1 MKKANIVKLTI
12 TALCLASFTA
22 NAVVPENKTA
32 VTPYEIAAKNRK
44 LVGKYSDSIAVVRYY
59 VKKNDKGVEP
69 SFTIPY
75 KCPNCSSTHYRD
87 SIVSAEKKIPA
98 EFSGFLISSDIVL
111 MSDIMLPPEFIDH
124 IEVECAGEIVA
135 AEEYESSRERKALY
149 LKLARPFSRAKPI
162 RFVDD
167 KNTENPSYFFMVRE
181 EGMTVAGVSESKIS
195 QFKHFVEPDKDIYE
209 GNPNTLVV
217 NKALEPVTVALE
229 DKIELGKEVF
239 SSPLDWPR
247 EPACRRFER
256 IASLETKLIKSIIPI
271 NIQLEAKA
279 KESGGRFSISWSDD
293 GDLNNK
299 NDIDCPG
306 IVVENGKVLVLAA
319 LQPQATARL
328 VKLNA
333 VTSDGKKI
341 PLQFAGSYQDEG
353 ALLATVPGENIADF
367 EPLKLDVRKAVELWQ
382 NEFYHVS
389 FQNVGGK
396 IEFNT
401 GLSKVDGFK
410 RIKGNVSVAEFEKV
424 SGVETRYSSSRE
436 NRNSC
441 IFALDGSLVAV
452 NLKSRHSER
461 WSSESSDIPGEDL
474 AAMIASP
481 EFDPENI
488 PRKFSDRKRVA
499 YFGVEVQSAGLE
511 MARERKAVGYL
522 KASPESAPLVTEVYP
537 NSPADKLGVK
547 PGDILVSIKHV
558 SATHIQEFLVERDYM
573 SEINW
578 VEAFEDKRFVE
589 LFASMGQ
596 VTPWSSLESGI
607 KSVVSKFNVGAKVS
621 VSWVSNG
628 ELKEGETTLALAPVQ
643 FTSAA
648 RVRNKELSIAVCDMT
663 QEVRKYFKFDDKAPG
678 VVIAK
683 VKSGGVGAVA
693 GLKPL
698 ELITEVNGEG
708 VTSAKDFQ
716 ERTKGKKELNFT
728 VRRLSN
734 TRVVPIKL

>member
-1 MKKANIVKLTI
+1 MKKVNSVKSSLTAICIVSLAANVVAAANQ
-12 TALCLASFTA
+12 TAS
-22 NAVVPENKTA
+22 
-32 VTPYEIAAKNRK
+32 TPYQIAERNRK
-44 LVGKYSDSIAVVRYY
+44 LVAEYSDSIAVVRYY

-69 SFTIPY
+69 SFRIPY

-87 SIVSAEKKIPA
+87 GIVSAEKKIPA
-98 EFSGFLISSDIVL
+98 EFAGFLISSDIVL
-111 MSDIMLPPEFIDH
+111 MSDIMLPPEFIDR
-124 IEVECAGEIVA
+124 IEVECAGEVVA
-135 AEEYESSRERKALY
+135 AAEFESSSEYNALY
-149 LKLARPFSRAKPI
+149 LKLAKPLAKAKPI
-162 RFVDD
+162 KFVDD
-167 KNTENPSYFFMVRE
+167 KNPENPSYFFMVRE
-181 EGMTVAGVSESKIS
+181 EGMTVAGVSGSKVS
-195 QFKHFVEPDKDIYE
+195 QFKHFVELDKDIYE
-209 GNPNTLVV
+209 GNPNTLMV
-217 NKALEPVTVALE
+217 NKSLEPVTVSLQ

-239 SSPLDWPR
+239 SSPLNWPR
-247 EPACRRFER
+247 EPADKRFER
-256 IASLETKLIKSIIPI
+256 IRSLEAKLAKSIVPV

-279 KESGGRFSISWSDD
+279 KEPGSRFSITWSGDD
-293 GDLNNK
+293 DLNNK

-306 IVVENGKVLVLAA
+306 IVVEGGKIIVLAA

-328 VKLNA
+328 VKMNA
-333 VTSDGKKI
+333 SASNGAKI
-341 PLQFAGSYQDEG
+341 PLQFAGSYQNEG
-353 ALLATVPGENIADF
+353 ALLATLPAEKIADF
-367 EPLKLDVRKAVELWQ
+367 EPLKLDVRKAIELWQ
-382 NEFYHVS
+382 GKYYRVS
-389 FQNVGGK
+389 FKNVGGK

-436 NRNSC
+436 NRNEC
-441 IFALDGSLVAV
+441 IFTVDGSLVAV
-452 NLKSRHSER
+452 TLKSRHSER
-461 WSSESSDIPGEDL
+461 WSSERSDIQGETL
-474 AAMIASP
+474 SAMVDAP
-481 EFDPENI
+481 TFDPENI
-488 PRKFSDRKRVA
+488 PRDISDRKRVA
-499 YFGVEVQSAGLE
+499 YFGVEVQAAGHE
-511 MARERKAVGYL
+511 IAREKKAMAYL
-522 KASPESAPLVTEVYP
+522 KASAESAPLVTEVYP
-537 NSPADKLGVK
+537 GSPADKLGVK
-547 PGDILVSIKHV
+547 AGDILVSIKHV
-558 SATHIQEFLVERDYM
+558 AASQNEDFSVERDYM

-589 LFASMGQ
+589 FASMGQ
-596 VTPWSSLESGI
+596 LAPWSSLESGI
-607 KSVVSKFNVGAKVS
+607 KSVVSKFSVGAKVS

-643 FTSAA
+643 FTTAA

-698 ELITEVNGEG
+698 ELIIEVNGEG

-728 VRRLSN
+728 IRRLSN

>member
-1 MKKANIVKLTI
+1 MKKVNFVKFSI
-12 TALCLASFTA
+12 AALCLASFTA
-22 NAVVPENKTA
+22 NAVVAENKTES
-32 VTPYEIAAKNRK
+32 TPYEIAAKNRK

-59 VKKNDKGVEP
+59 VKKNDKGVKP
-69 SFTIPY
+69 SFRIPY
-75 KCPNCSSTHYRD
+75 KCPNCSFTHYRD
-87 SIVSAEKKIPA
+87 GVVSAAKKIPA
-98 EFSGFLISSDIVL
+98 EFAGFLISSDRVL
-111 MSDIMLPPEFIDH
+111 MMDIMLPPEFIDR
-124 IEVECAGEIVA
+124 IEVECAGEVVA
-135 AEEYESSRERKALY
+135 AEEYEYSREHKALY
-149 LKLARPFSRAKPI
+149 LKLAKPLAKAKPI
-162 RFVDD
+162 KFVDD
-167 KNTENPSYFFMVRE
+167 KNPENPSYFFMVRE
-181 EGMTVAGVSESKIS
+181 EGMTVAGVSGSKAS
-195 QFKHFVEPDKDIYE
+195 QFKHFVELDKDIYE

-217 NKALEPVTVALE
+217 NKSLEPVTVALK

-256 IASLETKLIKSIIPI
+256 IASLETKLIKSIIPV

-279 KESGGRFSISWSDD
+279 KESNSRFSISWNNDN
-293 GDLNNK
+293 DLNNK

-306 IVVENGKVLVLAA
+306 IVIDGGKVIVLAA

-328 VKLNA
+328 VNMNT

-341 PLQFAGSYQDEG
+341 PLQFLGSYQDEG
-353 ALLATVPGENIADF
+353 AFLASVPTENIADF
-367 EPLKLDVRKAVELWQ
+367 EPLKLEGRKAIELWQ
-382 NEFYHVS
+382 DEFYQVY
-389 FQNVGGK
+389 FLNVGGR

-401 GLSKVDGFK
+401 GLSKVDGFR
-410 RIKGNVSVAEFEKV
+410 RIEGNVSVAEFEKV
-424 SGVETRYSSSRE
+424 SGAEARFSSSRE
-436 NRNSC
+436 YKNYC

-461 WSSESSDIPGEDL
+461 WSSDSQDILGEKL
-474 AAMIASP
+474 ANMIASP
-481 EFDPENI
+481 KFDSENI

-511 MARERKAVGYL
+511 MAREKKAVGYL
-522 KASPESAPLVTEVYP
+522 KTSPESAPLVTEVYP

-547 PGDILVSIKHV
+547 AGDILVSIKHV
-558 SATHIQEFLVERDYM
+558 SASRNENFSVESDYM

-578 VEAFEDKRFVE
+578 GEAFEDKRFAE
-589 LFASMGQ
+589 FASMRQ
-596 VTPWSSLESGI
+596 LAPWSSLESGI
-607 KSVVSKFNVGAKVS
+607 KNVVSKFNVGAKVS

-643 FTSAA
+643 FTTAV

-678 VVIAK
+678 VVIVK

-698 ELITEVNGEG
+698 ELIVEVNGEG
-708 VTSAKDFQ
+708 VVSAKDFQ
-716 ERTKGKKELNFT
+716 EKTKGKKELNFT

>member
-1 MKKANIVKLTI
+1 MKKANFVKFSI
-12 TALCLASFTA
+12 IALCLASFSA

-69 SFTIPY
+69 SFRIPY
-75 KCPNCSSTHYRD
+75 KCPNCDNTHFCD
-87 SIVSAEKKIPA
+87 GLVSAVKKIPA
-98 EFSGFLISSDIVL
+98 EFAGFLISDDRVL
-111 MSDIMLPPEFIDH
+111 MTDIMLPPEFIDR
-124 IEVECAGEIVA
+124 IEVECAGEVVA

-167 KNTENPSYFFMVRE
+167 KNPENPSYFFMVRE
-181 EGMTVAGVSESKIS
+181 EGMTIAGVSGSKVS
-195 QFKHFVEPDKDIYE
+195 QFKHFVELNKDFYE
-209 GNPNTLVV
+209 GTPNTLVV
-217 NKALEPVTVALE
+217 NKSLEPVTVALE

-341 PLQFAGSYQDEG
+341 PLQFAGSYLDEG
-353 ALLATVPGENIADF
+353 ALLATVPAENIADF

-396 IEFNT
+396 IEFDT
-401 GLSKVDGFK
+401 GLSKVGSFK
-410 RIKGNVSVAEFEKV
+410 RIEGNVSVAEFEKI
-424 SGVETRYSSSRE
+424 SGADGYSDSRE
-436 NRNSC
+436 NRNRC
-441 IFALDGSLVAV
+441 IFAPDGSLVAV

-511 MARERKAVGYL
+511 MAREKKAVGYL

-558 SATHIQEFLVERDYM
+558 SATHIQEFLVERDYT

-589 LFASMGQ
+589 FASMGE
-596 VTPWSSLESGI
+596 VAPWSSLESGI

-643 FTSAA
+643 FTTAA
-648 RVRNKELSIAVCDMT
+648 RVRNKELSIAVCNMT
-663 QEVRKYFKFDDKAPG
+663 QEVRKYFEFGDKAPG

-698 ELITEVNGEG
+698 ELIIEVNGEG

-716 ERTKGKKELNFT
+716 EKTKGRKELNFT

>member
-1 MKKANIVKLTI
+1 MKKVNFVKFSI
-12 TALCLASFTA
+12 AALCLASFTA
-22 NAVVPENKTA
+22 NVVVAENKKES
-32 VTPYEIAAKNRK
+32 TPYEIAAKNRK

-69 SFTIPY
+69 SFRIPY
-75 KCPNCSSTHYRD
+75 KCPNCSSTHYHD
-87 SIVSAEKKIPA
+87 GVVSAAKKIPA
-98 EFSGFLISSDIVL
+98 EFAGFLISSDRVL
-111 MSDIMLPPEFIDH
+111 MMDIMLPPEFIDR
-124 IEVECAGEIVA
+124 IEVECAGEVVA
-135 AEEYESSRERKALY
+135 AEEYEYSREHKALY
-149 LKLARPFSRAKPI
+149 LKLAKPLAKAKPI
-162 RFVDD
+162 KFVDD
-167 KNTENPSYFFMVRE
+167 KNPENPSYFFMVRE
-181 EGMTVAGVSESKIS
+181 EGMTVAGVSGSKVS
-195 QFKHFVEPDKDIYE
+195 QFKHFVELDKDIYE

-217 NKALEPVTVALE
+217 NKSLEPVTVALK

-256 IASLETKLIKSIIPI
+256 IASLETKLIKSIIPV

-279 KESGGRFSISWSDD
+279 KESNSRFSISWNNDN
-293 GDLNNK
+293 DLNNK

-306 IVVENGKVLVLAA
+306 IVIDGGKVIVLAA

-328 VKLNA
+328 VNMNT

-341 PLQFAGSYQDEG
+341 PLQFLGSYQDEG
-353 ALLATVPGENIADF
+353 AFLASVPTENIADF
-367 EPLKLDVRKAVELWQ
+367 EPLKLEGRKAIELWQ
-382 NEFYHVS
+382 DEFYQVY
-389 FQNVGGK
+389 FLNVGGR

-401 GLSKVDGFK
+401 GLSKVDGFR
-410 RIKGNVSVAEFEKV
+410 RIEGNVSVAEFEKV
-424 SGVETRYSSSRE
+424 SGAEARFSNSRE
-436 NRNSC
+436 YKNHC

-461 WSSESSDIPGEDL
+461 WSSDSLDILGEKL
-474 AAMIASP
+474 ANMIASP
-481 EFDPENI
+481 KFDSENI

-511 MARERKAVGYL
+511 MAREKKAVGYL
-522 KASPESAPLVTEVYP
+522 KTSPESAPLVTEVYP

-547 PGDILVSIKHV
+547 AGDILVSIKHV
-558 SATHIQEFLVERDYM
+558 SASRNENFFIERDYM

-578 VEAFEDKRFVE
+578 GEAFEDKRFAE
-589 LFASMGQ
+589 FASMRQ
-596 VTPWSSLESGI
+596 LAPWSSLESGI

-643 FTSAA
+643 FTTAV

-698 ELITEVNGEG
+698 ELIVEVNGEG
-708 VTSAKDFQ
+708 VVSAKDFQ
-716 ERTKGKKELNFT
+716 EKTKGKKELNFT

>member
-1 MKKANIVKLTI
+1 MKKANILKLTI

-22 NAVVPENKTA
+22 NAVVAENKTES
-32 VTPYEIAAKNRK
+32 TPYEIAAKNRK

-87 SIVSAEKKIPA
+87 GIVSAEKKIPA
-98 EFSGFLISSDIVL
+98 EFAGFLISSDIVL
-111 MSDIMLPPEFIDH
+111 MSDIMLPPEFIDR
-124 IEVECAGEIVA
+124 IEVECAGEVVA
-135 AEEYESSRERKALY
+135 AAEFESSSEYNALY
-149 LKLARPFSRAKPI
+149 LKLAKPLAKAKPI
-162 RFVDD
+162 KFVDD
-167 KNTENPSYFFMVRE
+167 KNPENPSYFFIVRE
-181 EGMTVAGVSESKIS
+181 EGMTVAGVSGSKVS
-195 QFKHFVEPDKDIYE
+195 QFKHFVELDKDIYE
-209 GNPNTLVV
+209 GNPNTLMV
-217 NKALEPVTVALE
+217 NKSLEPVTVSLQ

-239 SSPLDWPR
+239 SSPLNWPR
-247 EPACRRFER
+247 EPADKRFER
-256 IASLETKLIKSIIPI
+256 IRSLEAKLTKSIVPV

-279 KESGGRFSISWSDD
+279 KEPGSRFSMTWSGDD
-293 GDLNNK
+293 DLNNK

-306 IVVENGKVLVLAA
+306 IVVEGGKVIVLAA

-328 VKLNA
+328 VKMNA
-333 VTSDGKKI
+333 SASNGAKI
-341 PLQFAGSYQDEG
+341 PLQFAGSYQNEG
-353 ALLATVPGENIADF
+353 ALLATLPAEKIADF
-367 EPLKLDVRKAVELWQ
+367 EPLKLDVRKAIELWQ
-382 NEFYHVS
+382 GKFYRVS
-389 FQNVGGK
+389 FKNVGGK

-436 NRNSC
+436 NRNEC
-441 IFALDGSLVAV
+441 IFTVDGSLVSV
-452 NLKSRHSER
+452 TLKSRHSER
-461 WSSESSDIPGEDL
+461 WSSERSDIQGETL

-481 EFDPENI
+481 EFDFENI

-511 MARERKAVGYL
+511 MAREKKAVGYL
-522 KASPESAPLVTEVYP
+522 KTSPESAPLVTEVYP

-547 PGDILVSIKHV
+547 AGDILVSIKHV
-558 SATHIQEFLVERDYM
+558 SASRNEDFSVERDYM

-578 VEAFEDKRFVE
+578 GEAFEDKRFAE
-589 LFASMGQ
+589 FASMRQ
-596 VTPWSSLESGI
+596 LAPWSSLESGI

-643 FTSAA
+643 FTTAV

-698 ELITEVNGEG
+698 ELIVEVNGEG
-708 VTSAKDFQ
+708 VVSAKDFQ
-716 ERTKGKKELNFT
+716 EKTKGKKELNFT

>member
-1 MKKANIVKLTI
+1 MKKANFVKFSI
-12 TALCLASFTA
+12 IALCLASFSA

-69 SFTIPY
+69 SFRIPY
-75 KCPNCSSTHYRD
+75 KCPNCDNTHFRD
-87 SIVSAEKKIPA
+87 GLVSAVKKIPA
-98 EFSGFLISSDIVL
+98 EFAGFLISDDRVL
-111 MSDIMLPPEFIDH
+111 MTDIMLPPEFIDR
-124 IEVECAGEIVA
+124 IEVECAGEVVA

-167 KNTENPSYFFMVRE
+167 KNPENPSYFFMVRE
-181 EGMTVAGVSESKIS
+181 EGMTVAGVSGSKVS
-195 QFKHFVEPDKDIYE
+195 QFKHFVELNKDFYE
-209 GNPNTLVV
+209 GTPNTLVV
-217 NKALEPVTVALE
+217 NKSLEPVTVALE

-353 ALLATVPGENIADF
+353 ALLATVPAENIADF

-396 IEFNT
+396 IEFDT
-401 GLSKVDGFK
+401 GLSKVGSFK
-410 RIKGNVSVAEFEKV
+410 RIEGNVSVAEFEKI
-424 SGVETRYSSSRE
+424 SGADGYSDSRE
-436 NRNSC
+436 NRNRC
-441 IFALDGSLVAV
+441 IFAPDGSLVAV

-511 MARERKAVGYL
+511 MAREKKAVGYL

-558 SATHIQEFLVERDYM
+558 SATHIQEFLVERDYT

-589 LFASMGQ
+589 FASMGE
-596 VTPWSSLESGI
+596 VAPWSSLESGI

-643 FTSAA
+643 FTTAA

-663 QEVRKYFKFDDKAPG
+663 QEVRKYFEFGDKAPG

-698 ELITEVNGEG
+698 ELIIEVNGEG

-716 ERTKGKKELNFT
+716 EKTKGRKELNFT

>member
-1 MKKANIVKLTI
+1 MKKANFVKFSI
-12 TALCLASFTA
+12 IALCLASFSA

-69 SFTIPY
+69 SFRIPY
-75 KCPNCSSTHYRD
+75 KCPNCDNTHFRD
-87 SIVSAEKKIPA
+87 GLVSAVKKIPA
-98 EFSGFLISSDIVL
+98 EFAGFLISDDRVL
-111 MSDIMLPPEFIDH
+111 MTDIMLPPEFIDR
-124 IEVECAGEIVA
+124 IEVECAGEVVA

-167 KNTENPSYFFMVRE
+167 KNPENPSYFFMVRE

-195 QFKHFVEPDKDIYE
+195 QFKHLVELGKDVYE

-256 IASLETKLIKSIIPI
+256 IASLETKLIKSIIPV

-341 PLQFAGSYQDEG
+341 PLQFAGSYLDEG
-353 ALLATVPGENIADF
+353 ALLATVPAENIADF

-396 IEFNT
+396 IEFDT
-401 GLSKVDGFK
+401 GLSKVGGFK
-410 RIKGNVSVAEFEKV
+410 RIEGNVSVAEFEKI
-424 SGVETRYSSSRE
+424 SGADGYSDSRE
-436 NRNSC
+436 NRNRC
-441 IFALDGSLVAV
+441 IFAPDGSLVAV

-511 MARERKAVGYL
+511 MAREKKAVGYL

-558 SATHIQEFLVERDYM
+558 SATHIQEFLVERDYT

-589 LFASMGQ
+589 FASMGE
-596 VTPWSSLESGI
+596 VAPWSSLESGI

-643 FTSAA
+643 FTTAA

-663 QEVRKYFKFDDKAPG
+663 QEVRKYFEFGDKAPG

-698 ELITEVNGEG
+698 ELIIEVNGEG

-716 ERTKGKKELNFT
+716 EKTKGRKELNFT

>member
-1 MKKANIVKLTI
+1 
-12 TALCLASFTA
+12 
-22 NAVVPENKTA
+22 
-32 VTPYEIAAKNRK
+32 
-44 LVGKYSDSIAVVRYY
+44 
-59 VKKNDKGVEP
+59 
-69 SFTIPY
+69 
-75 KCPNCSSTHYRD
+75 
-87 SIVSAEKKIPA
+87 
-98 EFSGFLISSDIVL
+98 
-111 MSDIMLPPEFIDH
+111 
-124 IEVECAGEIVA
+124 
-135 AEEYESSRERKALY
+135 
-149 LKLARPFSRAKPI
+149 
-162 RFVDD
+162 
-167 KNTENPSYFFMVRE
+167 
-181 EGMTVAGVSESKIS
+181 MTVAGVSGSKVS
-195 QFKHFVEPDKDIYE
+195 QFKHFVELDKDIYE

-217 NKALEPVTVALE
+217 NKSLEPVTVALK

-256 IASLETKLIKSIIPI
+256 IRSLETKLIKSIIPI

-279 KESGGRFSISWSDD
+279 KESKSRFSISWNNDN
-293 GDLNNK
+293 DLNNK

-306 IVVENGKVLVLAA
+306 IVIDGGKVIVLAA

-328 VKLNA
+328 VNMNA

-341 PLQFAGSYQDEG
+341 PLQFLGSYQDEG
-353 ALLATVPGENIADF
+353 AFLASVPTENIADF
-367 EPLKLDVRKAVELWQ
+367 EPLKLEGRKAIELWQ
-382 NEFYHVS
+382 DEFYQVY
-389 FQNVGGK
+389 FLNVGGR

-401 GLSKVDGFK
+401 GLSKVDGFR
-410 RIKGNVSVAEFEKV
+410 RIEGNVSVAEFEKV
-424 SGVETRYSSSRE
+424 SGAEASFSNSRE
-436 NRNSC
+436 YKNYC

-461 WSSESSDIPGEDL
+461 WSSDGLDILGEKL
-474 AAMIASP
+474 ANMIASP
-481 EFDPENI
+481 KFDSENI

-511 MARERKAVGYL
+511 MAREKKAVGYL
-522 KASPESAPLVTEVYP
+522 KTSPESAPLVTEVYP

-547 PGDILVSIKHV
+547 AGDILVSIKHV
-558 SATHIQEFLVERDYM
+558 SASRNEDFSVERDYM

-578 VEAFEDKRFVE
+578 GEAFEDNRFAE
-589 LFASMGQ
+589 YASMGLLA
-596 VTPWSSLESGI
+596 PWSSIESGI

-643 FTSAA
+643 FTTAV

-683 VKSGGVGAVA
+683 IKSGGVGAVA

-698 ELITEVNGEG
+698 ELIVEVNGEG
-708 VTSAKDFQ
+708 VVSAKDFQ
-716 ERTKGKKELNFT
+716 EKTKGKKELNFT

>member
-69 SFTIPY
+69 SFRIPY
-75 KCPNCSSTHYRD
+75 KCPNCDNTHFRD
-87 SIVSAEKKIPA
+87 GLVSAVKKIPA
-98 EFSGFLISSDIVL
+98 EFAGFLISDDRVL
-111 MSDIMLPPEFIDH
+111 MTDIMLPPEFIDR
-124 IEVECAGEIVA
+124 IEVECAGEVVA
-135 AEEYESSRERKALY
+135 AEECESSRERKALY
-149 LKLARPFSRAKPI
+149 LKLARPFSRAMPI

-167 KNTENPSYFFMVRE
+167 KNPENPSYFFMVRE

-195 QFKHFVEPDKDIYE
+195 QFKHFVELDKDVYE

-341 PLQFAGSYQDEG
+341 PLQFAGSYLDEG
-353 ALLATVPGENIADF
+353 ALLATVPAENIADF
-367 EPLKLDVRKAVELWQ
+367 EPLKLDVRKTVELWQ

-396 IEFNT
+396 IEFDT
-401 GLSKVDGFK
+401 GLSKVDRFK
-410 RIKGNVSVAEFEKV
+410 RIEGNVSVAEFEKI
-424 SGVETRYSSSRE
+424 SGADGYSDSRE
-436 NRNSC
+436 NRNRC
-441 IFALDGSLVAV
+441 IFAPDGSLVAV

-488 PRKFSDRKRVA
+488 PREFSDRKRVA

-511 MARERKAVGYL
+511 MAREKKAIGYL

-589 LFASMGQ
+589 FASMGQ
-596 VTPWSSLESGI
+596 VAPWSSLESGI

-643 FTSAA
+643 FTTAA

-698 ELITEVNGEG
+698 ELIIEVNGEG

-716 ERTKGKKELNFT
+716 EKTKGKKELNFT

>member
-1 MKKANIVKLTI
+1 MKKANFVKFSI
-12 TALCLASFTA
+12 IALCLASFSA

-69 SFTIPY
+69 SFRIPY
-75 KCPNCSSTHYRD
+75 KCPNCDNTHFRD
-87 SIVSAEKKIPA
+87 GLVSAVKKIPA
-98 EFSGFLISSDIVL
+98 EFAGFLISDDRVL
-111 MSDIMLPPEFIDH
+111 MTDIMLPPEFIDR
-124 IEVECAGEIVA
+124 IEVECAGEVVA

-167 KNTENPSYFFMVRE
+167 KNPENPSYFFMVRE

-195 QFKHFVEPDKDIYE
+195 QFKHLVELGKDIYE

-256 IASLETKLIKSIIPI
+256 IASLETKLIKSIIPV

-341 PLQFAGSYQDEG
+341 PLQFAGSYLDEG
-353 ALLATVPGENIADF
+353 ALLATVPAENIADF

-396 IEFNT
+396 IEFDT
-401 GLSKVDGFK
+401 GLSKVGSFK
-410 RIKGNVSVAEFEKV
+410 RIEGNVSVAEFEKI
-424 SGVETRYSSSRE
+424 SGADGYSDSRE
-436 NRNSC
+436 NRNRC
-441 IFALDGSLVAV
+441 IFAPDGSLVAV

-511 MARERKAVGYL
+511 MAREKKAVGYL

-558 SATHIQEFLVERDYM
+558 SATHIQEFLVERDYT

-589 LFASMGQ
+589 FASMGE
-596 VTPWSSLESGI
+596 VAPWSSLESGI

-643 FTSAA
+643 FTTAA

-698 ELITEVNGEG
+698 ELIIEVNGEG

-716 ERTKGKKELNFT
+716 EKTKGRKELNFT

>member
-1 MKKANIVKLTI
+1 MKKVNSVKSSLTAICIVSLAANVVAAANQ
-12 TALCLASFTA
+12 TAS
-22 NAVVPENKTA
+22 
-32 VTPYEIAAKNRK
+32 TPYQIAERNRK
-44 LVGKYSDSIAVVRYY
+44 LVAEYSDSIAVVRYY

-69 SFTIPY
+69 SFRIPY

-87 SIVSAEKKIPA
+87 GIVSAEKKIPA

-111 MSDIMLPPEFIDH
+111 MSDIMLPPEFIDR
-124 IEVECAGEIVA
+124 IEVECAGEVVA
-135 AEEYESSRERKALY
+135 AAEFESSSEYNALY
-149 LKLARPFSRAKPI
+149 LKLAKPLSKAKPLKFI
-162 RFVDD
+162 QD
-167 KNTENPSYFFMVRE
+167 ENPENLSHFFMVRE
-181 EGMTVAGVSESKIS
+181 EGMTVAGVADSKIS
-195 QFKHFVEPDKDIYE
+195 MFKHFVELDKDIYE
-209 GNPNTLVV
+209 GNPNTLMV
-217 NKALEPVTVALE
+217 NKSLEPVTVSLQ

-239 SSPLDWPR
+239 SSPLNWPR
-247 EPACRRFER
+247 EPADKRFER
-256 IASLETKLIKSIIPI
+256 IRSLEAKLTKSIVPV

-279 KESGGRFSISWSDD
+279 KEPGSRFSITWSGDD
-293 GDLNNK
+293 DLNNK

-306 IVVENGKVLVLAA
+306 IVVEGGKVIVLAA

-328 VKLNA
+328 VKMNA
-333 VTSDGKKI
+333 SASNGAKI
-341 PLQFAGSYQDEG
+341 PLQFAGSYQNEG
-353 ALLATVPGENIADF
+353 ALLATLPAEKIADF
-367 EPLKLDVRKAVELWQ
+367 EPLKLDVRKAIELWQ
-382 NEFYHVS
+382 GKFYRVS
-389 FQNVGGK
+389 FKNVGGK

-436 NRNSC
+436 NRNEC
-441 IFALDGSLVAV
+441 IFTVDGSLVAV
-452 NLKSRHSER
+452 TLKSRHSER
-461 WSSESSDIPGEDL
+461 WSSERSDIQGETL
-474 AAMIASP
+474 SAMVDAP
-481 EFDPENI
+481 TFDPENI
-488 PRKFSDRKRVA
+488 PRDISDRKRVA
-499 YFGVEVQSAGLE
+499 YFGVEVQAAGHE
-511 MARERKAVGYL
+511 IAREKKAMAYL
-522 KASPESAPLVTEVYP
+522 KASAESAPLVTEVYP
-537 NSPADKLGVK
+537 GSPADKLGVK
-547 PGDILVSIKHV
+547 AGDILVSIKHV
-558 SATHIQEFLVERDYM
+558 AASQNEDFSVERDYM

-589 LFASMGQ
+589 FASMGQ
-596 VTPWSSLESGI
+596 LAPWSSLESGI
-607 KSVVSKFNVGAKVS
+607 KSVVSKFSVGAKVS

-643 FTSAA
+643 FTTAA

-698 ELITEVNGEG
+698 ELIIEVNGEG

-716 ERTKGKKELNFT
+716 EKTKGKKELNFT

>member
-1 MKKANIVKLTI
+1 MKEVNFVKVSI
-12 TALCLASFTA
+12 IALCLASFTA
-22 NAVVPENKTA
+22 NAVVSENKTA
-32 VTPYEIAAKNRK
+32 STPYEIAAKNRK

-69 SFTIPY
+69 SFRIPY

-87 SIVSAEKKIPA
+87 GIVSAEKKIPA

-111 MSDIMLPPEFIDH
+111 MSDIMLPPEFIDR
-124 IEVECAGEIVA
+124 IEVECAGEVVA
-135 AEEYESSRERKALY
+135 AAEFETSSEYNALY
-149 LKLARPFSRAKPI
+149 LKLAKPLSKAKPLKFI
-162 RFVDD
+162 QD
-167 KNTENPSYFFMVRE
+167 ENPENLSHFFMVRE
-181 EGMTVAGVSESKIS
+181 EGMTVAGVSGSKVS
-195 QFKHFVEPDKDIYE
+195 QFKHFVELDKDIYE
-209 GNPNTLVV
+209 GNPNTLMV
-217 NKALEPVTVALE
+217 NKSLEPVTVSLQ

-239 SSPLDWPR
+239 SSPLNWPR
-247 EPACRRFER
+247 EPADKRFER
-256 IASLETKLIKSIIPI
+256 IRSLEAKLAKSIVPV

-279 KESGGRFSISWSDD
+279 KEPGSRFSITWSGDD
-293 GDLNNK
+293 DLNNK

-306 IVVENGKVLVLAA
+306 IVVEGGKIIVLAA

-328 VKLNA
+328 VKMNA
-333 VTSDGKKI
+333 SASNGAKI
-341 PLQFAGSYQDEG
+341 PLQFAGSYQNEG
-353 ALLATVPGENIADF
+353 ALLAALPAEKIADF
-367 EPLKLDVRKAVELWQ
+367 EPLKLDVRKAIGLWQ
-382 NEFYHVS
+382 GKFYRVS
-389 FQNVGGK
+389 FKNVGGK

-436 NRNSC
+436 NRNEC
-441 IFALDGSLVAV
+441 IFTVDGSLVAV
-452 NLKSRHSER
+452 TLKSRHSER
-461 WSSESSDIPGEDL
+461 WSSERSDIQGETL
-474 AAMIASP
+474 SAMVDAP
-481 EFDPENI
+481 TFDPENI
-488 PRKFSDRKRVA
+488 PRDISDRKRVA
-499 YFGVEVQSAGLE
+499 YFGVEVQAAGHE
-511 MARERKAVGYL
+511 IAREKKAMAYL
-522 KASPESAPLVTEVYP
+522 KASAESAPLVTEVYP
-537 NSPADKLGVK
+537 GSPADKLGVK
-547 PGDILVSIKHV
+547 AGDILVSIKHV
-558 SATHIQEFLVERDYM
+558 AASQNEDFSVERDYM

-589 LFASMGQ
+589 FASMGQ
-596 VTPWSSLESGI
+596 LAPWSGLESGI
-607 KSVVSKFNVGAKVS
+607 KSVVSKFSVGAKVS

-643 FTSAA
+643 FTTAA

-698 ELITEVNGEG
+698 ELIIEVNGEG

-716 ERTKGKKELNFT
+716 EKTKGKKELNFT

>member
-69 SFTIPY
+69 SFRIPY
-75 KCPNCSSTHYRD
+75 KCPNCDNTHFRD
-87 SIVSAEKKIPA
+87 GLVSAVKKIPA
-98 EFSGFLISSDIVL
+98 EFAGFLISDDRVL
-111 MSDIMLPPEFIDH
+111 MTDIMLPPEFIDR
-124 IEVECAGEIVA
+124 IEVECAGEVVA

-167 KNTENPSYFFMVRE
+167 KNPENPSYFFMVRE

-195 QFKHFVEPDKDIYE
+195 QFKHFVELDKDVYE

-341 PLQFAGSYQDEG
+341 PLQFAGSYLDEG
-353 ALLATVPGENIADF
+353 ALLATVPAENIADF
-367 EPLKLDVRKAVELWQ
+367 EPLKLDVRKTVELWQ
-382 NEFYHVS
+382 KEFYHVS

-396 IEFNT
+396 IEFDT
-401 GLSKVDGFK
+401 GLSKVDSFK
-410 RIKGNVSVAEFEKV
+410 RIEGNVSVAEFEKI
-424 SGVETRYSSSRE
+424 SGADGYSDSRE
-436 NRNSC
+436 NRNRC

-481 EFDPENI
+481 EFDSENI

-511 MARERKAVGYL
+511 MAREKKAIGYL

-558 SATHIQEFLVERDYM
+558 SATHNQEFLVERDYM

-589 LFASMGQ
+589 FASMGQ
-596 VTPWSSLESGI
+596 VAPWSSLESGI

-621 VSWVSNG
+621 VSWVTNG

-643 FTSAA
+643 FTTAA

-698 ELITEVNGEG
+698 ELIIEVNGEG

-716 ERTKGKKELNFT
+716 EKTKGKKELNFT

>member
-1 MKKANIVKLTI
+1 MKKANFVKFSI
-12 TALCLASFTA
+12 IALCLASFSA

-69 SFTIPY
+69 SFRIPY
-75 KCPNCSSTHYRD
+75 KCPNCDNTHFRD
-87 SIVSAEKKIPA
+87 GLVSAVKKIPA
-98 EFSGFLISSDIVL
+98 EFAGFLISDDRVL
-111 MSDIMLPPEFIDH
+111 MTDIMLPPEFIDR
-124 IEVECAGEIVA
+124 IEVECAGEVIA

-167 KNTENPSYFFMVRE
+167 KNPENPSYFFMVRE

-195 QFKHFVEPDKDIYE
+195 QFKHLVELGKDVYE

-256 IASLETKLIKSIIPI
+256 IASLETKLIKSIIPV

-279 KESGGRFSISWSDD
+279 KEPGGRFSISWSDD

-341 PLQFAGSYQDEG
+341 PLQFAGSYLDEG
-353 ALLATVPGENIADF
+353 ALLATVPAENIADF

-396 IEFNT
+396 IEFDT
-401 GLSKVDGFK
+401 GLSKVGGFK
-410 RIKGNVSVAEFEKV
+410 RIEGNVSVAEFEKI
-424 SGVETRYSSSRE
+424 SGADGYSDSRE
-436 NRNSC
+436 NRNRC
-441 IFALDGSLVAV
+441 IFAPDGSLVAV

-511 MARERKAVGYL
+511 MAREKKAVGYL

-558 SATHIQEFLVERDYM
+558 SATHIQEFLVERDYT

-589 LFASMGQ
+589 FASMGE
-596 VTPWSSLESGI
+596 VAPWSSLESGI

-643 FTSAA
+643 FTTAA

-663 QEVRKYFKFDDKAPG
+663 QEVRKYFEFGDKAPG

-698 ELITEVNGEG
+698 ELIIEVNGEG

-716 ERTKGKKELNFT
+716 EKTKGRKELNFT

>member
-1 MKKANIVKLTI
+1 MKKANFVKFSI
-12 TALCLASFTA
+12 IALCLASFSA
-22 NAVVPENKTA
+22 NAVVPEDKTA

-69 SFTIPY
+69 SFRIPY
-75 KCPNCSSTHYRD
+75 KCPNCDNTHFRD
-87 SIVSAEKKIPA
+87 GLVSAVKKIPA
-98 EFSGFLISSDIVL
+98 EFAGFLISDDRVL
-111 MSDIMLPPEFIDH
+111 MTDIMLPPEFIDR
-124 IEVECAGEIVA
+124 IEVECAGEVVA

-167 KNTENPSYFFMVRE
+167 KNPENPSYFFMVRE

-195 QFKHFVEPDKDIYE
+195 QFKHLVELGKDIYE

-256 IASLETKLIKSIIPI
+256 IASLETKLIKSIIPV

-353 ALLATVPGENIADF
+353 ALLATVPSENIADF

-396 IEFNT
+396 IEFDT
-401 GLSKVDGFK
+401 GLSKVGSFK
-410 RIKGNVSVAEFEKV
+410 RIEGNVSVAEFEKI
-424 SGVETRYSSSRE
+424 SGADGYSDSRE
-436 NRNSC
+436 NRNRC
-441 IFALDGSLVAV
+441 IFAPDGSLVAV

-511 MARERKAVGYL
+511 MAREKKAVGYL

-558 SATHIQEFLVERDYM
+558 SATHIQEFLVERDYT

-589 LFASMGQ
+589 FASMGE
-596 VTPWSSLESGI
+596 VAPWSSLESGI

-643 FTSAA
+643 FTTAA

-698 ELITEVNGEG
+698 ELIIEVNGEG

-716 ERTKGKKELNFT
+716 EKTKGRKELNFT

>member
-1 MKKANIVKLTI
+1 MKKANFVKFSI
-12 TALCLASFTA
+12 IALCLASFTA

-69 SFTIPY
+69 SFRIPY
-75 KCPNCSSTHYRD
+75 KCPNCDNTHFRD
-87 SIVSAEKKIPA
+87 GLVSAVKKIPA
-98 EFSGFLISSDIVL
+98 EFAGFLISDDRVL
-111 MSDIMLPPEFIDH
+111 MTDIMLPPEFIDR
-124 IEVECAGEIVA
+124 IEVECAGEVIA

-167 KNTENPSYFFMVRE
+167 KNPENPSYFFMVRE

-195 QFKHFVEPDKDIYE
+195 QFKHFVELDKDVYE

-247 EPACRRFER
+247 DPACRRFER

-341 PLQFAGSYQDEG
+341 PLQFSGSYLDEG
-353 ALLATVPGENIADF
+353 ALLATVPAENIADF

-396 IEFNT
+396 IEFDT
-401 GLSKVDGFK
+401 GLSKVGSFK
-410 RIKGNVSVAEFEKV
+410 RIEGNVSVAEFEKI
-424 SGVETRYSSSRE
+424 SGADGYSDSRE
-436 NRNSC
+436 NRNRC
-441 IFALDGSLVAV
+441 IFAPDGSLVAV

-461 WSSESSDIPGEDL
+461 WSSESSDIPGGDL

-511 MARERKAVGYL
+511 MAREKKAVGYL

-589 LFASMGQ
+589 FASMGQ
-596 VTPWSSLESGI
+596 VAPWSGFESGI

-643 FTSAA
+643 FTTAA

-698 ELITEVNGEG
+698 ELIIEVNGEG

-716 ERTKGKKELNFT
+716 EKTKGKKALNFT

>member
-1 MKKANIVKLTI
+1 
-12 TALCLASFTA
+12 
-22 NAVVPENKTA
+22 
-32 VTPYEIAAKNRK
+32 
-44 LVGKYSDSIAVVRYY
+44 
-59 VKKNDKGVEP
+59 
-69 SFTIPY
+69 
-75 KCPNCSSTHYRD
+75 
-87 SIVSAEKKIPA
+87 
-98 EFSGFLISSDIVL
+98 
-111 MSDIMLPPEFIDH
+111 
-124 IEVECAGEIVA
+124 
-135 AEEYESSRERKALY
+135 
-149 LKLARPFSRAKPI
+149 
-162 RFVDD
+162 
-167 KNTENPSYFFMVRE
+167 
-181 EGMTVAGVSESKIS
+181 
-195 QFKHFVEPDKDIYE
+195 
-209 GNPNTLVV
+209 VV

-247 EPACRRFER
+247 EPADKRFER
-256 IASLETKLIKSIIPI
+256 IRSLETKLIKSIIPI

-279 KESGGRFSISWSDD
+279 KESKSRFSISWNNDN
-293 GDLNNK
+293 DLNNK

-306 IVVENGKVLVLAA
+306 IVIDGGKVIVLAA

-328 VKLNA
+328 VNMNT

-341 PLQFAGSYQDEG
+341 PLQFLGSYQDEG
-353 ALLATVPGENIADF
+353 AFLASVPTENIADF
-367 EPLKLDVRKAVELWQ
+367 EPLKLEGRKAIELWQ
-382 NEFYHVS
+382 DEFYQVY
-389 FQNVGGK
+389 FLNVGGR

-401 GLSKVDGFK
+401 GLSKVYGFR
-410 RIKGNVSVAEFEKV
+410 RIEGNVSVAEFEKV
-424 SGVETRYSSSRE
+424 SGAEARFSSSRE
-436 NRNSC
+436 YKNYC

-461 WSSESSDIPGEDL
+461 WSSDGLDILGEKL
-474 AAMIASP
+474 ANMIVSP
-481 EFDPENI
+481 KFDSENI

-511 MARERKAVGYL
+511 MAREKKAVGYL
-522 KASPESAPLVTEVYP
+522 KTSPESAPLVTEVYP

-547 PGDILVSIKHV
+547 AGDILVSIKHV
-558 SATHIQEFLVERDYM
+558 SASRKEDFSVGRDYM

-578 VEAFEDKRFVE
+578 GEAFEYNRFAE
-589 LFASMGQ
+589 YASMGLLA
-596 VTPWSSLESGI
+596 PWSSIESGI

-643 FTSAA
+643 FTTAV

-683 VKSGGVGAVA
+683 IKSGGVGAVA

-698 ELITEVNGEG
+698 ELIVEVNGEG
-708 VTSAKDFQ
+708 VVSAKDFQ
-716 ERTKGKKELNFT
+716 EKTKGKKELNFT

>member
-1 MKKANIVKLTI
+1 MKKVNFVKFSI

-22 NAVVPENKTA
+22 NAVVAEKKTES
-32 VTPYEIAAKNRK
+32 TPYEIAAKNRK

-69 SFTIPY
+69 SFRIPY
-75 KCPNCSSTHYRD
+75 KCPNCSSTHYHD
-87 SIVSAEKKIPA
+87 GVVSAAKKIPA
-98 EFSGFLISSDIVL
+98 EFAGFLISSDRVL
-111 MSDIMLPPEFIDH
+111 MMDIMLPPEFIDR
-124 IEVECAGEIVA
+124 IEVECSGEVVA
-135 AEEYESSRERKALY
+135 AEEFEYSREHKALY
-149 LKLARPFSRAKPI
+149 LKLAKPLTKAKPI
-162 RFVDD
+162 KFVDD
-167 KNTENPSYFFMVRE
+167 RNPENPSYFFMVRE
-181 EGMTVAGVSESKIS
+181 EGMTVAGVSGSKVS
-195 QFKHFVEPDKDIYE
+195 QFKHFVELDKDIYE

-217 NKALEPVTVALE
+217 NKSLEPVTVALK

-256 IASLETKLIKSIIPI
+256 IASLETKLIKSIIPV

-279 KESGGRFSISWSDD
+279 KESNSRFSISWDND
-293 GDLNNK
+293 NDLNNK

-306 IVVENGKVLVLAA
+306 IVIDGGKVIVLAA

-328 VKLNA
+328 VNMNT

-341 PLQFAGSYQDEG
+341 PLQFLGSYQDEG
-353 ALLATVPGENIADF
+353 AFLASVPTENIADF
-367 EPLKLDVRKAVELWQ
+367 EPLKLEGRKAIELWQ
-382 NEFYHVS
+382 DEFYQVY
-389 FQNVGGK
+389 FLNVGGR

-401 GLSKVDGFK
+401 GLSKVDGFR
-410 RIKGNVSVAEFEKV
+410 RIEGNVSVAEFEKV
-424 SGVETRYSSSRE
+424 SGAEARFSNSRE
-436 NRNSC
+436 YKNYC
-441 IFALDGSLVAV
+441 IFAPDGSLVAV

-461 WSSESSDIPGEDL
+461 WSSDSLDILGEKL
-474 AAMIASP
+474 ANMIASP
-481 EFDPENI
+481 KFDSENI

-511 MARERKAVGYL
+511 MAREKKAVGYL
-522 KASPESAPLVTEVYP
+522 KTTPESAPLVTEVYP

-547 PGDILVSIKHV
+547 AGDILVSIKHV
-558 SATHIQEFLVERDYM
+558 SASRNEDFSVERDYM

-578 VEAFEDKRFVE
+578 VEAFEDKRFAE
-589 LFASMGQ
+589 FASMGQ
-596 VTPWSSLESGI
+596 LAPWSSLESGI
-607 KSVVSKFNVGAKVS
+607 KSVVSKFSVGAKVS

-628 ELKEGETTLALAPVQ
+628 ELKEGETTLALAPIQ
-643 FTSAA
+643 FTTAA

-698 ELITEVNGEG
+698 ELIIEVNGEG
-708 VTSAKDFQ
+708 VKSAKDFQ
-716 ERTKGKKELNFT
+716 EKTKDKKELNFT

>member
-1 MKKANIVKLTI
+1 MKKVNFVKFSI

-22 NAVVPENKTA
+22 NAVVSENKTES
-32 VTPYEIAAKNRK
+32 TPYEIAAKNRK

-87 SIVSAEKKIPA
+87 GIVSAEKKIPA
-98 EFSGFLISSDIVL
+98 EFAGFLISSDIVL
-111 MSDIMLPPEFIDH
+111 MSDIMLPPEFIDR
-124 IEVECAGEIVA
+124 IEVECAGEVVA
-135 AEEYESSRERKALY
+135 AAEFESSSEYNALY
-149 LKLARPFSRAKPI
+149 LKLAKPLAKAKPI
-162 RFVDD
+162 KFVDD
-167 KNTENPSYFFMVRE
+167 KNPENPSYFFMVRE
-181 EGMTVAGVSESKIS
+181 EGMTVAGVSGSKVS
-195 QFKHFVEPDKDIYE
+195 QFKHFVELDKDIYE
-209 GNPNTLVV
+209 GNPNTLMV
-217 NKALEPVTVALE
+217 NKSLEPVTVSLQ

-239 SSPLDWPR
+239 SSPLNWPR
-247 EPACRRFER
+247 EPADKRFER
-256 IASLETKLIKSIIPI
+256 IRSLEAKLAKSIVPV

-279 KESGGRFSISWSDD
+279 KEPGSRFSITWSGDD
-293 GDLNNK
+293 DLNNK

-306 IVVENGKVLVLAA
+306 IVVEGGKIIVLAA

-328 VKLNA
+328 VKMNA
-333 VTSDGKKI
+333 SASNGAKI
-341 PLQFAGSYQDEG
+341 PLQFAGSYQNEG
-353 ALLATVPGENIADF
+353 ALLATLPAEKIADF
-367 EPLKLDVRKAVELWQ
+367 EPLKLDVRKAIELWQ
-382 NEFYHVS
+382 GKFYRVS
-389 FQNVGGK
+389 FKNVGGK

-424 SGVETRYSSSRE
+424 SGVETRYSSGRE
-436 NRNSC
+436 NRNEC
-441 IFALDGSLVAV
+441 IFTVDGSLVAV
-452 NLKSRHSER
+452 TLKSRHSER
-461 WSSESSDIPGEDL
+461 WSSERSDIQGETL
-474 AAMIASP
+474 SAMVDAP
-481 EFDPENI
+481 TFDPENI
-488 PRKFSDRKRVA
+488 PRDISDRKRVA
-499 YFGVEVQSAGLE
+499 YFGVEVQAAGHE
-511 MARERKAVGYL
+511 IAREKKAMAYL
-522 KASPESAPLVTEVYP
+522 KASAESAPLVTEVYP
-537 NSPADKLGVK
+537 SSPADKLGVK
-547 PGDILVSIKHV
+547 AGDILVSIKHV
-558 SATHIQEFLVERDYM
+558 AASQNEDFSVERDYM

-589 LFASMGQ
+589 FASMGQ
-596 VTPWSSLESGI
+596 VAPWSGLESGI
-607 KSVVSKFNVGAKVS
+607 KSVVSKFSVGAKVS

-643 FTSAA
+643 FTTAA

-698 ELITEVNGEG
+698 ELIIEVNGEG

-716 ERTKGKKELNFT
+716 EKTKGKKELNFT

>member
-1 MKKANIVKLTI
+1 MKKANFVKFSI
-12 TALCLASFTA
+12 IALCLASFSA

-69 SFTIPY
+69 SFRIPY
-75 KCPNCSSTHYRD
+75 KCPNCDNTHFRD
-87 SIVSAEKKIPA
+87 GLVSAVKKIPA
-98 EFSGFLISSDIVL
+98 EFAGFLISDDRVL
-111 MSDIMLPPEFIDH
+111 MTDIMLPPEFIDR
-124 IEVECAGEIVA
+124 IEVECAGEVVA
-135 AEEYESSRERKALY
+135 AEECESSRERKALY

-167 KNTENPSYFFMVRE
+167 KNPENPSYFFMVRE

-195 QFKHFVEPDKDIYE
+195 QFKHLVELGKDVYE

-256 IASLETKLIKSIIPI
+256 IASLETKLIKSIIPV

-341 PLQFAGSYQDEG
+341 PLQFAGSYLDEG
-353 ALLATVPGENIADF
+353 ALLATVPAENIADF

-396 IEFNT
+396 IEFDT
-401 GLSKVDGFK
+401 GLSKVGSFK
-410 RIKGNVSVAEFEKV
+410 RIEGNVSVAEFEKI
-424 SGVETRYSSSRE
+424 SGADGYSDSHE
-436 NRNSC
+436 NRNRC
-441 IFALDGSLVAV
+441 IFAPDGSLVAV

-488 PRKFSDRKRVA
+488 PRKFSDRKCVA

-511 MARERKAVGYL
+511 MAREKKAVGYL

-558 SATHIQEFLVERDYM
+558 SATHIQEFLVERDYT

-589 LFASMGQ
+589 FASMGE
-596 VTPWSSLESGI
+596 VAPWSSLESGI

-643 FTSAA
+643 FTTAA

-663 QEVRKYFKFDDKAPG
+663 QEVRKYFEFGDKAPG

-698 ELITEVNGEG
+698 ELIIEVNGEG

-716 ERTKGKKELNFT
+716 EKTKGKKELNFT

>member
-12 TALCLASFTA
+12 IALCLASFTA

-69 SFTIPY
+69 SFRIPY
-75 KCPNCSSTHYRD
+75 KCPNCDNIHFRD
-87 SIVSAEKKIPA
+87 GLVSAVKKIPA
-98 EFSGFLISSDIVL
+98 EFAGFLISDDRVL
-111 MSDIMLPPEFIDH
+111 MTDIMLPPEFIDR
-124 IEVECAGEIVA
+124 IEVECAGEVVA

-167 KNTENPSYFFMVRE
+167 KNPENPSYFFMVRE

-195 QFKHFVEPDKDIYE
+195 QFKHFVELDKDVYE
-209 GNPNTLVV
+209 DNPNTLVV

-239 SSPLDWPR
+239 SSPLNWPR
-247 EPACRRFER
+247 EPADKRFER
-256 IASLETKLIKSIIPI
+256 IRSLETKLIKSIIPI

-279 KESGGRFSISWSDD
+279 KESKSRFSISWNNDN
-293 GDLNNK
+293 DLNNK

-306 IVVENGKVLVLAA
+306 IVIDGGKVIVLAA

-328 VKLNA
+328 VNMNT

-341 PLQFAGSYQDEG
+341 PLQFLGSYQDEG
-353 ALLATVPGENIADF
+353 AFLASVPTENIADF
-367 EPLKLDVRKAVELWQ
+367 EPLKLEGRKAIELWQ
-382 NEFYHVS
+382 DEFYQVY
-389 FQNVGGK
+389 FLNVGGR

-401 GLSKVDGFK
+401 GLSKVYGFR
-410 RIKGNVSVAEFEKV
+410 RIEGNVSVAEFEKV
-424 SGVETRYSSSRE
+424 SGAEARFSSSRE
-436 NRNSC
+436 YKNYC

-461 WSSESSDIPGEDL
+461 WSSDGLDILGEKL
-474 AAMIASP
+474 ANMIASP
-481 EFDPENI
+481 KFDSENI

-511 MARERKAVGYL
+511 MAREKKAVGYL
-522 KASPESAPLVTEVYP
+522 KTSPESAPLVTEVYP

-547 PGDILVSIKHV
+547 AGDILVSIKHV
-558 SATHIQEFLVERDYM
+558 SASRKEDFSVGRDYM

-578 VEAFEDKRFVE
+578 GEAFEYNRFAE
-589 LFASMGQ
+589 YASMGQ
-596 VTPWSSLESGI
+596 LAPWSSIESGI

-643 FTSAA
+643 FTTAV

-683 VKSGGVGAVA
+683 IKSGGVGAVA

-698 ELITEVNGEG
+698 ELIVEVNGEG
-708 VTSAKDFQ
+708 VVSAKDFQ
-716 ERTKGKKELNFT
+716 EKTKGKKELNFT

>member
-69 SFTIPY
+69 SFRIPY
-75 KCPNCSSTHYRD
+75 ICPNCDDTHFRD
-87 SIVSAEKKIPA
+87 GLVSAVKKIPA
-98 EFSGFLISSDIVL
+98 EFAGFLISDDRVL
-111 MSDIMLPPEFIDH
+111 MTDIMLPPEFIDR
-124 IEVECAGEIVA
+124 IEVECAGEVVA

-167 KNTENPSYFFMVRE
+167 KNPENPSYFFMVRE
-181 EGMTVAGVSESKIS
+181 EGMTVAGVSGSKVS
-195 QFKHFVEPDKDIYE
+195 QFKHFVELNKDFYE
-209 GNPNTLVV
+209 GTPNTLVV
-217 NKALEPVTVALE
+217 NKSLEPVTVALE

-239 SSPLDWPR
+239 SSPLNWPR
-247 EPACRRFER
+247 EPACKRFER
-256 IASLETKLIKSIIPI
+256 IASLETKLIKSIIPV

-279 KESGGRFSISWSDD
+279 KEPGGRFSISWSSDD
-293 GDLNNK
+293 DLNNK

-306 IVVENGKVLVLAA
+306 IVVEHGKVLVLAA

-353 ALLATVPGENIADF
+353 ALLATVPRENIADF

-396 IEFNT
+396 IEFDT
-401 GLSKVDGFK
+401 GLSKVGRFK

-436 NRNSC
+436 NRNEC
-441 IFALDGSLVAV
+441 IFTVDGSLVAV
-452 NLKSRHSER
+452 ALKSRHSER
-461 WSSESSDIPGEDL
+461 WSSERSDIQGEIL
-474 AAMIASP
+474 SAMVDAPI
-481 EFDPENI
+481 FDSENI
-488 PRKFSDRKRVA
+488 PREISDRKRVV
-499 YFGVEVQSAGLE
+499 YFGVEVQAAGHE
-511 MARERKAVGYL
+511 MAREKKAMAYL

-537 NSPADKLGVK
+537 GSPADKLGVK
-547 PGDILVSIKHV
+547 AGDILVSIKHV
-558 SATHIQEFLVERDYM
+558 AASQNEDFSVERDYM
-573 SEINW
+573 YS
-578 VEAFEDKRFVE
+578 
-589 LFASMGQ
+589 
-596 VTPWSSLESGI
+596 
-607 KSVVSKFNVGAKVS
+607 
-621 VSWVSNG
+621 
-628 ELKEGETTLALAPVQ
+628 
-643 FTSAA
+643 
-648 RVRNKELSIAVCDMT
+648 
-663 QEVRKYFKFDDKAPG
+663 
-678 VVIAK
+678 
-683 VKSGGVGAVA
+683 
-693 GLKPL
+693 
-698 ELITEVNGEG
+698 
-708 VTSAKDFQ
+708 
-716 ERTKGKKELNFT
+716 
-728 VRRLSN
+728 
-734 TRVVPIKL
+734 PI

>member
-1 MKKANIVKLTI
+1 MKKANSIKSSLTAICIVSLAANVVAAANQ
-12 TALCLASFTA
+12 TA
-22 NAVVPENKTA
+22 P
-32 VTPYEIAAKNRK
+32 TPYQIAERNRK
-44 LVGKYSDSIAVVRYY
+44 LVAEYSDSIAVVRYY

-87 SIVSAEKKIPA
+87 GIVSAEKKIPA
-98 EFSGFLISSDIVL
+98 EFAGFLISSDIVL
-111 MSDIMLPPEFIDH
+111 MSDIMLPPEFIDR
-124 IEVECAGEIVA
+124 IEVECAGEVVA
-135 AEEYESSRERKALY
+135 AAEFESSSEYNALY
-149 LKLARPFSRAKPI
+149 LKLAKPLAKAKPI
-162 RFVDD
+162 KFVDD
-167 KNTENPSYFFMVRE
+167 KNPENPSYFFMVRE
-181 EGMTVAGVSESKIS
+181 EGMTVAGVSGSKVS
-195 QFKHFVEPDKDIYE
+195 QFKHFVELDKDIYE
-209 GNPNTLVV
+209 GNPNTLMV
-217 NKALEPVTVALE
+217 NKSLEPVTVSLQ

-247 EPACRRFER
+247 EPADRRFER
-256 IASLETKLIKSIIPI
+256 IRSLEAKLAKSIVPV

-279 KESGGRFSISWSDD
+279 KEPGSRFSITWSGDD
-293 GDLNNK
+293 DLNNK

-306 IVVENGKVLVLAA
+306 IVVEGGKIIVLAA

-328 VKLNA
+328 VKMNA
-333 VTSDGKKI
+333 SASNGAKI
-341 PLQFAGSYQDEG
+341 PLQFAGSYQNEG
-353 ALLATVPGENIADF
+353 ALLATLPAEKIADF
-367 EPLKLDVRKAVELWQ
+367 EPLKLDVRKAIELWQ
-382 NEFYHVS
+382 GKFYRVS
-389 FQNVGGK
+389 FKNVGGK

-436 NRNSC
+436 NRNEC
-441 IFALDGSLVAV
+441 IFTVDGSLVSV
-452 NLKSRHSER
+452 TLKSRHSER
-461 WSSESSDIPGEDL
+461 WSSERSDIQGETL

-481 EFDPENI
+481 EFDSENI
-488 PRKFSDRKRVA
+488 PRDISDRKRVA
-499 YFGVEVQSAGLE
+499 YFGVEVQAAGHE
-511 MARERKAVGYL
+511 IAREKKAMAYL
-522 KASPESAPLVTEVYP
+522 KASAESAPLVTEVYP
-537 NSPADKLGVK
+537 GSPADKLGVK
-547 PGDILVSIKHV
+547 AGDILVSIKHV
-558 SATHIQEFLVERDYM
+558 AASQNEDFSVERDYM

-589 LFASMGQ
+589 FASMGQ
-596 VTPWSSLESGI
+596 LAPWSSLESGI
-607 KSVVSKFNVGAKVS
+607 KSVVSKFSVGAKVS

-643 FTSAA
+643 FTTAA

-698 ELITEVNGEG
+698 ELIIEVNGEG

-716 ERTKGKKELNFT
+716 EKTKGKKELNFT

>member
-1 MKKANIVKLTI
+1 MKKANFVKFSI
-12 TALCLASFTA
+12 IALCLASFSA

-69 SFTIPY
+69 SFRIPY
-75 KCPNCSSTHYRD
+75 KCPNCDNTHFRD
-87 SIVSAEKKIPA
+87 GLVSAVKKIPA
-98 EFSGFLISSDIVL
+98 EFAGFLISDDRVL
-111 MSDIMLPPEFIDH
+111 MTDIMLPPEFIDR
-124 IEVECAGEIVA
+124 IEVECAGEVVA

-167 KNTENPSYFFMVRE
+167 KNPENPSYFFMVRE

-195 QFKHFVEPDKDIYE
+195 QFKHLVELGKDIYE

-353 ALLATVPGENIADF
+353 VLLATVPAENIADF

-396 IEFNT
+396 IEFDT
-401 GLSKVDGFK
+401 GLSKVGSFK
-410 RIKGNVSVAEFEKV
+410 RIEGNVSVAEFEKI
-424 SGVETRYSSSRE
+424 SGADGYSDSRE
-436 NRNSC
+436 NRNRC
-441 IFALDGSLVAV
+441 IFAPDGSLVAV

-511 MARERKAVGYL
+511 MAREKKAVGYL

-558 SATHIQEFLVERDYM
+558 SATHIQEFLVERDYT

-589 LFASMGQ
+589 FASMGE
-596 VTPWSSLESGI
+596 VAPWSSLESGI

-643 FTSAA
+643 FTTAA

-663 QEVRKYFKFDDKAPG
+663 QEVRKYFEFGDKAPG

-698 ELITEVNGEG
+698 ELIIEVNGEG

-716 ERTKGKKELNFT
+716 EKTKGKKELNFT

>member
-1 MKKANIVKLTI
+1 MKKANFVKFSI
-12 TALCLASFTA
+12 IALCLASFSA

-69 SFTIPY
+69 SFRIPY
-75 KCPNCSSTHYRD
+75 KCPNCDNTHFRD
-87 SIVSAEKKIPA
+87 GLVSAVKKIPA
-98 EFSGFLISSDIVL
+98 EFAGFLISDDRVL
-111 MSDIMLPPEFIDH
+111 MTDIMLPPEFIDR
-124 IEVECAGEIVA
+124 IEVECAGEVIA

-167 KNTENPSYFFMVRE
+167 KNPENPSYFFMVRE
-181 EGMTVAGVSESKIS
+181 EGMTVAGVSGSKVS
-195 QFKHFVEPDKDIYE
+195 QFKHFVELNKDFYE
-209 GNPNTLVV
+209 GTPNTLVV

-341 PLQFAGSYQDEG
+341 PLQFAGSYLDEG
-353 ALLATVPGENIADF
+353 ALLATVPAENIADF

-396 IEFNT
+396 IEFDT
-401 GLSKVDGFK
+401 GLSKVGSFK
-410 RIKGNVSVAEFEKV
+410 RIEGNVSVAEFEKI
-424 SGVETRYSSSRE
+424 SGADGYSDSRE
-436 NRNSC
+436 NRNRC
-441 IFALDGSLVAV
+441 IFAPDGSLVAV

-511 MARERKAVGYL
+511 MAREKKAVGYL

-558 SATHIQEFLVERDYM
+558 SATHIQEFLVERDYT

-589 LFASMGQ
+589 FASMGE
-596 VTPWSSLESGI
+596 VAPWSSLESGI

-643 FTSAA
+643 FTTAA

-663 QEVRKYFKFDDKAPG
+663 QEVRKYFEFGDKAPG

-698 ELITEVNGEG
+698 ELIIEVNGEG

-716 ERTKGKKELNFT
+716 EKTKGKKELNFT

>member
-1 MKKANIVKLTI
+1 MKKANILKLTI

-22 NAVVPENKTA
+22 NAVVAENKTES
-32 VTPYEIAAKNRK
+32 TPYEIAAKNRK

-98 EFSGFLISSDIVL
+98 EFAGFLISSDIVL
-111 MSDIMLPPEFIDH
+111 MSDIMLPPEFIDR
-124 IEVECAGEIVA
+124 IEVECAGEVVA
-135 AEEYESSRERKALY
+135 AAEFESSSEYNALY
-149 LKLARPFSRAKPI
+149 LKLAKPLAKAKPI
-162 RFVDD
+162 KFVDD
-167 KNTENPSYFFMVRE
+167 KNPENPSYFFMVRE
-181 EGMTVAGVSESKIS
+181 EGMTVAGVSGSKVS
-195 QFKHFVEPDKDIYE
+195 QFKHFVELDKDIYE
-209 GNPNTLVV
+209 GNPNTLMV
-217 NKALEPVTVALE
+217 NKSLEPVTVSLQ

-239 SSPLDWPR
+239 SSPLNWPR
-247 EPACRRFER
+247 EPADKRFER
-256 IASLETKLIKSIIPI
+256 IRSLEAKLAKSIVPV

-279 KESGGRFSISWSDD
+279 KEPGSRFSITWSGDD
-293 GDLNNK
+293 DLNNK

-306 IVVENGKVLVLAA
+306 IVVEGGKIIVLAA

-328 VKLNA
+328 VKMNA
-333 VTSDGKKI
+333 SASNGAKI
-341 PLQFAGSYQDEG
+341 PLQFAGSYQNEG
-353 ALLATVPGENIADF
+353 ALLATLPAEKIADF
-367 EPLKLDVRKAVELWQ
+367 EPLKLDVRKAIELWQ
-382 NEFYHVS
+382 AKFYRVS
-389 FQNVGGK
+389 FKNVGGK
-396 IEFNT
+396 IEFDT
-401 GLSKVDGFK
+401 GLAKVDGFK

-436 NRNSC
+436 NRNAC
-441 IFALDGSLVAV
+441 IFTVDGSLVAV
-452 NLKSRHSER
+452 KLKSRHSER
-461 WSSESSDIPGEDL
+461 WSSERSDIQGETL
-474 AAMIASP
+474 SAMVDAP
-481 EFDPENI
+481 TFDPENI
-488 PRKFSDRKRVA
+488 PRDISDRKRVA
-499 YFGVEVQSAGLE
+499 YFGVEVQAAGHE
-511 MARERKAVGYL
+511 IAREKKAMAYL
-522 KASPESAPLVTEVYP
+522 KASAESAPLVTEVYP
-537 NSPADKLGVK
+537 GSPADKLGVK
-547 PGDILVSIKHV
+547 AGDILVSIKHV
-558 SATHIQEFLVERDYM
+558 AASQNEDFSVERDYM

-589 LFASMGQ
+589 FASMGQ
-596 VTPWSSLESGI
+596 LAPWSSLESGI

-643 FTSAA
+643 FTTAA

-698 ELITEVNGEG
+698 ELIIEVNGEG

-716 ERTKGKKELNFT
+716 EKTKGKKELNFT

>member
-1 MKKANIVKLTI
+1 MKKANFVKFSI
-12 TALCLASFTA
+12 IALCLASFSA

-69 SFTIPY
+69 SFRIPY
-75 KCPNCSSTHYRD
+75 KCPNCDNTHFRD
-87 SIVSAEKKIPA
+87 GLVSAVKKIPA
-98 EFSGFLISSDIVL
+98 EFAGFLISDDRVL
-111 MSDIMLPPEFIDH
+111 MTDIMLPPEFIDR
-124 IEVECAGEIVA
+124 IEVECAGEVVA

-167 KNTENPSYFFMVRE
+167 KNPENPSYFFMVRE
-181 EGMTVAGVSESKIS
+181 EGMTVAGVSGSKVS
-195 QFKHFVEPDKDIYE
+195 QFKHFVELNKDFYE
-209 GNPNTLVV
+209 GTPNTLVV
-217 NKALEPVTVALE
+217 NKSLEPVTVALE

-353 ALLATVPGENIADF
+353 ALLATVPAENIADF

-396 IEFNT
+396 IEFDT
-401 GLSKVDGFK
+401 GLSKVASFK
-410 RIKGNVSVAEFEKV
+410 RIEGNVSVAEFEKI
-424 SGVETRYSSSRE
+424 SGADGYSDSRE
-436 NRNSC
+436 NRNRC
-441 IFALDGSLVAV
+441 IFAPDGSLVAV

-511 MARERKAVGYL
+511 MAREKKAVGYL

-558 SATHIQEFLVERDYM
+558 SATHIQEFLVERDYT

-589 LFASMGQ
+589 FASMGE
-596 VTPWSSLESGI
+596 VAPWSSLESGI

-643 FTSAA
+643 FTTAA

-663 QEVRKYFKFDDKAPG
+663 QEVRKYFEFGDKAPG

-698 ELITEVNGEG
+698 ELIIEVNGEG

-716 ERTKGKKELNFT
+716 EKTKGRKELNFT

>member
-12 TALCLASFTA
+12 SALCLASFSV
-22 NAVVPENKTA
+22 NAVVSENKTA
-32 VTPYEIAAKNRK
+32 STPYEIADRNRK
-44 LVGKYSDSIAVVRYY
+44 LVSKYSDSIAVVRYY

-69 SFTIPY
+69 AFRIPY
-75 KCPNCSSTHYRD
+75 KCPNCSSTHYRENV
-87 SIVSAEKKIPA
+87 VSTEKKIPA
-98 EFSGFLISSDIVL
+98 EFAGFLISSDCVL
-111 MSDIMLPPEFIDH
+111 MTDISIPPEFIDR
-124 IEVECAGEIVA
+124 IEVECAGEVVA
-135 AEEYESSRERKALY
+135 AKELETSRRYKALF
-149 LKLARPFSRAKPI
+149 LKLAKPLAKAKPI
-162 RFVDD
+162 KFVDD
-167 KNTENPSYFFMVRE
+167 RNPENPSYFFMVRE
-181 EGMTVAGVSESKIS
+181 EGMTVAGVAGSKVS
-195 QFKHFVEPDKDIYE
+195 QFKHFVELDKDFYE
-209 GNPNTLVV
+209 GTPNTLVV
-217 NKALEPVTVALE
+217 NKSLEPVTVALE

-239 SSPLDWPR
+239 LSPLNWPR
-247 EPACRRFER
+247 EPACKRFER
-256 IASLETKLIKSIIPI
+256 IASLETKLIKSIIPV

-279 KESGGRFSISWSDD
+279 KEPRGRFSITWSSDD
-293 GDLNNK
+293 DLNNK

-306 IVVENGKVLVLAA
+306 IVVEGGKVIVLAA

-328 VKLNA
+328 VKIDA
-333 VTSDGKKI
+333 VAPDGKKI
-341 PLQFAGSYQDEG
+341 PLRFLGSYQDEG
-353 ALLATVPGENIADF
+353 ALLAAVPGENIADF
-367 EPLKLDVRKAVELWQ
+367 EPLKLDGRKAIELWQ
-382 NEFYHVS
+382 DEFYLVS

-436 NRNSC
+436 NRNEC
-441 IFALDGSLVAV
+441 IFTVDGSLVAV
-452 NLKSRHSER
+452 ALKSRHSER
-461 WSSESSDIPGEDL
+461 WSSERSDIQGETL
-474 AAMIASP
+474 SAMVDAPI
-481 EFDPENI
+481 FDSENI
-488 PRKFSDRKRVA
+488 PREISDRKRVA
-499 YFGVEVQSAGLE
+499 YFGVEVQAAGHE
-511 MARERKAVGYL
+511 IAREKKAMAYL
-522 KASPESAPLVTEVYP
+522 KASAESAPLVTEVYSG
-537 NSPADKLGVK
+537 SPADKLGVK
-547 PGDILVSIKHV
+547 AGDILVSIKHV
-558 SATHIQEFLVERDYM
+558 AASQNEDFSVERDYM

-589 LFASMGQ
+589 FASMGQ
-596 VTPWSSLESGI
+596 VAPWSGLESGI
-607 KSVVSKFNVGAKVS
+607 KSIVSKFNVGAKVS

-628 ELKEGETTLALAPVQ
+628 ELKEGVTTLALAPVQ
-643 FTSAA
+643 FTTAA

-698 ELITEVNGEG
+698 ELIIEVNGEG

-716 ERTKGKKELNFT
+716 EKTKGKKELNFT

>member
-1 MKKANIVKLTI
+1 MIKANFVKHAV
-12 TALCLASFTA
+12 TALCLASFVA
-22 NAVVPENKTA
+22 NVAAAENKTV
-32 VTPYEIAAKNRK
+32 VTPYGIAAKNRK
-44 LVGKYSDSIAVVRYY
+44 LVGKYSDLIAVVRYY

-69 SFTIPY
+69 SFRIPY
-75 KCPNCSSTHYRD
+75 KCPNCDNTHFRD
-87 SIVSAEKKIPA
+87 GLVSAVKKIPA
-98 EFSGFLISSDIVL
+98 EFAGFLISDDRVL
-111 MSDIMLPPEFIDH
+111 MTDIMLPPEFIDR
-124 IEVECAGEIVA
+124 IEVECAGEVVA

-167 KNTENPSYFFMVRE
+167 RNPENPSYFFMVRE

-195 QFKHFVEPDKDIYE
+195 QFKHFVELDKDVYE

-341 PLQFAGSYQDEG
+341 PLQFAGSYLDEG
-353 ALLATVPGENIADF
+353 ALLATVPAENIADF
-367 EPLKLDVRKAVELWQ
+367 EPLKLDLRKAVELWR

-396 IEFNT
+396 IEFDT
-401 GLSKVDGFK
+401 GLSKVDSFK
-410 RIKGNVSVAEFEKV
+410 RIEGNVSVAEFEKI
-424 SGVETRYSSSRE
+424 SGADGYSDSRE
-436 NRNSC
+436 NMNRC
-441 IFALDGSLVAV
+441 IFTPDGSLVAV

-511 MARERKAVGYL
+511 MAREKKAVGYL

-578 VEAFEDKRFVE
+578 VEAFEDKRFAE
-589 LFASMGQ
+589 FASMGE
-596 VTPWSSLESGI
+596 VAPWSSLESGI

>member
-1 MKKANIVKLTI
+1 
-12 TALCLASFTA
+12 
-22 NAVVPENKTA
+22 
-32 VTPYEIAAKNRK
+32 
-44 LVGKYSDSIAVVRYY
+44 
-59 VKKNDKGVEP
+59 
-69 SFTIPY
+69 
-75 KCPNCSSTHYRD
+75 
-87 SIVSAEKKIPA
+87 
-98 EFSGFLISSDIVL
+98 
-111 MSDIMLPPEFIDH
+111 
-124 IEVECAGEIVA
+124 
-135 AEEYESSRERKALY
+135 
-149 LKLARPFSRAKPI
+149 
-162 RFVDD
+162 
-167 KNTENPSYFFMVRE
+167 
-181 EGMTVAGVSESKIS
+181 
-195 QFKHFVEPDKDIYE
+195 
-209 GNPNTLVV
+209 
-217 NKALEPVTVALE
+217 
-229 DKIELGKEVF
+229 
-239 SSPLDWPR
+239 
-247 EPACRRFER
+247 
-256 IASLETKLIKSIIPI
+256 
-271 NIQLEAKA
+271 
-279 KESGGRFSISWSDD
+279 
-293 GDLNNK
+293 
-299 NDIDCPG
+299 
-306 IVVENGKVLVLAA
+306 
-319 LQPQATARL
+319 
-328 VKLNA
+328 
-333 VTSDGKKI
+333 
-341 PLQFAGSYQDEG
+341 
-353 ALLATVPGENIADF
+353 
-367 EPLKLDVRKAVELWQ
+367 
-382 NEFYHVS
+382 
-389 FQNVGGK
+389 
-396 IEFNT
+396 
-401 GLSKVDGFK
+401 
-410 RIKGNVSVAEFEKV
+410 
-424 SGVETRYSSSRE
+424 
-436 NRNSC
+436 
-441 IFALDGSLVAV
+441 
-452 NLKSRHSER
+452 
-461 WSSESSDIPGEDL
+461 
-474 AAMIASP
+474 MIASP

-589 LFASMGQ
+589 FASMAQ
-596 VTPWSSLESGI
+596 VAPWSSLESGR

-643 FTSAA
+643 FTTAA

-683 VKSGGVGAVA
+683 VKSGGVGAIA